1 MMFVKVVPSHSL
13 KYCATLQHTL
23 GSAQVSF
30 CFQFCFQ
37 SVEKMKTWPS
47 QGQTQPLMMRVDTK
61 SGHGAGKPTSKSIEE
76 YTDIFCFLVS
86 FSFARFFS
94 NPKHAWFVIGEKPW
108 AAVQEVNTRDHQLS
122 LNARDPVSL
131 KVDVWVQYLLCIPF
145 KNVELNLTTIS

>member
-1 MMFVKVVPSHSL
+1 MMMFVKVVPSHSL

-30 CFQFCFQ
+30 CFQ
-37 SVEKMKTWPS
+37 SVEKVKILPP

-86 FSFARFFS
+86 FSFSRFFS
-94 NPKHAWFVIGEKPW
+94 NPKHA
-108 AAVQEVNTRDHQLS
+108 
-122 LNARDPVSL
+122 
-131 KVDVWVQYLLCIPF
+131 
-145 KNVELNLTTIS
+145 